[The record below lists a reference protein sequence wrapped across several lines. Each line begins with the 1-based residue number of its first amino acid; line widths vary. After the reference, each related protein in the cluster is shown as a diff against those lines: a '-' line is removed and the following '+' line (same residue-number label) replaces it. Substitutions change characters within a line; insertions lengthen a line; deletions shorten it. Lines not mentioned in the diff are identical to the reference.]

1 MMLLSIDVGI
11 RNLAMVLMET
21 ETKTIVEWVCDGV
34 PPESESGL
42 FESLKAHL
50 DSKGWLSQASLVLIE
65 KQPDRNKR
73 IKSVEYFL
81 HTYFLC
87 HSKEVRIWDAKHKI
101 PDIVGPGKRQYAKR
115 KKAAVDRCR
124 TFLEST
130 DTNKHLIPYFD
141 KHKKKDDLADCVMQA
156 LSFLPQ
162 FDKVPKASAKT
173 KTARAPTENQTATKY
188 SKANLAWL
196 YKNGQSGT
204 ARFQKDLKRYYSGI
218 DELLAEFKI

>member
-1 MMLLSIDVGI
+1 MLLSIDVGI

-34 PPESESGL
+34 PPESETGL
-42 FESLKAHL
+42 FESLKNHL
-50 DSKGWLSQASLVLIE
+50 DAKEWLSQASLVLIE

-73 IKSVEYFL
+73 IKSVEHFL

-101 PDIVGPGKRQYAKR
+101 PDVVGPGKRQYAKR

-124 TFLEST
+124 LFLEGA
-130 DTNKHLIPYFD
+130 NKHLIPYFD

-162 FDKVPKASAKT
+162 TEKVSKAVTKT

-188 SKANLAWL
+188 SRANLAWL
-196 YKNGQSGT
+196 YKTGKSGT
-204 ARFQKDLKRYYSGI
+204 ARFQKDLKRYYSDI
-218 DELLAEFKI
+218 EELVAEFKI

>member
-34 PPESESGL
+34 PPESEAGL
-42 FESLKAHL
+42 FESLKVHL
-50 DSKGWLSQASLVLIE
+50 DTKGWLSQASIVLIE

-73 IKSVEYFL
+73 IKSVEHFL

-101 PDIVGPGKRQYAKR
+101 PDVVGPGKRQYAKR
-115 KKAAVDRCR
+115 KKASVDRCR
-124 TFLEST
+124 VFLEDT
-130 DTNKHLIPYFD
+130 NTNKHLIPYFD

-162 FDKVPKASAKT
+162 FDKKPEKT
-173 KTARAPTENQTATKY
+173 KKTARAPTENQTATKY
-188 SKANLAWL
+188 SRANLAWL

-204 ARFQKDLKRYYSGI
+204 ARFQKDLKRYYSST

>member
-1 MMLLSIDVGI
+1 MLLSIDVGI

-21 ETKTIVEWVCDGV
+21 ETKTIIEWVCDGV
-34 PPESESGL
+34 PPESETGL
-42 FESLKAHL
+42 FESLKNHL
-50 DSKGWLSQASLVLIE
+50 DAKEWLSQASLVLIE

-101 PDIVGPGKRQYAKR
+101 PDVVGPGKRQYAKR

-124 TFLEST
+124 LFLEGNEP
-130 DTNKHLIPYFD
+130 NKHLVTYFD

-162 FDKVPKASAKT
+162 TEKVPVSKTRT

-188 SKANLAWL
+188 SRANLAWL
-196 YKNGQSGT
+196 HKTGKSGT
-204 ARFQKDLKRYYSGI
+204 ARFQKDLKRYYSNI
-218 DELLAEFKI
+218 EELLAEFKI

>member
-21 ETKTIVEWVCDGV
+21 ETKKIIEWVCDGV

-42 FESLKAHL
+42 FESLKSHL
-50 DSKGWLSQASLVLIE
+50 DGKAWLSQASLVIIE

-101 PDIVGPGKRQYAKR
+101 PDVVGPGKRQYAKR

-124 TFLEST
+124 LFLEGT

-162 FDKVPKASAKT
+162 TLPEKQKPTRT

-204 ARFQKDLKRYYSGI
+204 ARFQKDLKRYYTGLDQLI
-218 DELLAEFKI
+218 AEFKI

>member
-34 PPESESGL
+34 PPESETGL
-42 FESLKAHL
+42 FESLKKHL
-50 DSKGWLSQASLVLIE
+50 DAKEWLTQASLVLIE

-73 IKSVEYFL
+73 IKSVEHFL

-101 PDIVGPGKRQYAKR
+101 PDVVGPGKKQYAKR

-124 TFLEST
+124 LFLEGA
-130 DTNKHLIPYFD
+130 NKHLIQYFD

-162 FDKVPKASAKT
+162 TEKVSKASTKT

-188 SKANLAWL
+188 SRANLAWL
-196 YKNGQSGT
+196 YKTGKSGT
-204 ARFQKDLKRYYSGI
+204 ARFQKDLKRYYSNI
-218 DELLAEFKI
+218 EELLAEFKI

>member
-34 PPESESGL
+34 PPESETGL
-42 FESLKAHL
+42 FESLKNHL
-50 DSKGWLSQASLVLIE
+50 DAKEWLSQASLVLIE

-101 PDIVGPGKRQYAKR
+101 PDVVGPGKRQYAKR

-124 TFLEST
+124 LFLEGP
-130 DTNKHLIPYFD
+130 NKHLIPYFD

-162 FDKVPKASAKT
+162 TEKVAKIKEKT

-188 SKANLAWL
+188 SRANLAWL
-196 YKNGQSGT
+196 YKTGKSGT
-204 ARFQKDLKRYYSGI
+204 ARFQKDLKRYYSNI
-218 DELLAEFKI
+218 EELVAEFKI